1 MADISADITTK
12 AVLEGGYSTF
22 GSFSGQL
29 EKPGDHDW
37 IKVTLEAG
45 KTYGFFASF
54 LNTDSFTTG
63 DSTLSLRDAT
73 GAELKFMDD
82 GGVGFNSYLSYNIT
96 ISGTYFIDIGELNN
110 NNSGNYGLYM
120 TVPGLLELQSDG
132 NDVENNIAFLNHT
145 VVGGKGAD
153 YLQAG
158 SDPCTLLGEQ
168 GNDILIGRDSGDY
181 ISGGLGH
188 DTIAG
193 AAGGDILFGDAGDD
207 DMSGDEGND
216 ELYGSSGN
224 DIMDGGSGGDVL
236 FGASGRDVMTGGSEN
251 DQFVFTSLSDS
262 KKGANR
268 DVITDFSQVDGD
280 FINLSGIDAKT
291 GGSDNAFKF
300 IGTHVFHHK
309 AGELHCVQK
318 GDFQIVEGDV
328 NGDGKPDF
336 QIEVHGGGPLH
347 ATDFVL

>member
-1 MADISADITTK
+1 MTDIPANITTK
-12 AVLEGGYSTF
+12 AALEGGFTTL

-37 IKVTLEAG
+37 IKVSLEAG
-45 KTYGFFASF
+45 TTYEFYASF
-54 LNTDSFTTG
+54 LNTGSSNIG
-63 DSTLSLRDAT
+63 DSTLSLHDAT
-73 GAELKFMDD
+73 GAELKFVDD
-82 GGVGFNSYLSYNIT
+82 LGVGFNSFLSYQIT
-96 ISGTYFIDIGELNN
+96 TTGTYFIDVGELND
-110 NNSGNYGLYM
+110 NNSGDYGLFM
-120 TVPGLLELQSDG
+120 TVPALLELQSDG

-168 GNDILIGRDSGDY
+168 GNDILIGRDGGDS

-188 DTIAG
+188 DTIDG
-193 AAGGDILFGDAGDD
+193 AGGEDVLFGDAGND
-207 DMSGDEGND
+207 DMSGGND
-216 ELYGSSGN
+216 GDHLYGGTG
-224 DIMDGGSGGDVL
+224 DDHMDGGAGTDLFIGGSGKDFL
-236 FGASGRDVMTGGSEN
+236 TGGA
-251 DQFVFTSLSDS
+251 DKDLFFFLSLSDS
-262 KKGANR
+262 KSGANR

-280 FINLSGIDAKT
+280 LIILGPIDAKM
-291 GGSDNAFKF
+291 GGADNAFKF
-300 IGTHVFHHK
+300 IGTHGFHHK

-347 ATDFVL
+347 ATDFSL